1 MRVVHDQSI
10 GHSLLLTPFTSMRGS
25 FKIFTWLGIPV
36 FLHWTF
42 GLIFI
47 YILWHAQNEG
57 LGTIETVWL
66 TGLFMSLFLCVLLHE
81 YGHAIAARRYDV
93 KTRDI
98 VLMPIGGV
106 ARLERMPEK
115 PFQEFVVAIAG
126 PAVNVVIAFLLFL
139 GIGLLSEGSMIDMFS
154 AAVRQD
160 IGEEVV
166 TESGY
171 FMSPVLHF
179 AIKLAFTNV
188 ALVVFNMIPAFPM
201 DGGRVFRA
209 LLSMWLGRPRATKIA
224 AGLGQVIALMLI
236 AAGLWS
242 SDFMLSIL
250 GIFVIYAARAENDN
264 VQTEDLLSRYKA
276 RDVLRPQFTR
286 LRSNDWM
293 LTAIETLRHGL
304 ERHFLIFDVNDRLVG
319 MLEEDDIVRA
329 MRKPDVTSEITQY
342 AQGAEVVSLDDSLVK
357 VNYLIRQRGFG
368 VVGVADESGALMGVI
383 DEAGLVYFVRME
395 ERK

>member
-1 MRVVHDQSI
+1 
-10 GHSLLLTPFTSMRGS
+10 MRGS

-42 GLIFI
+42 GLIFL
-47 YILWHAQNEG
+47 YILYHAQAEG

-66 TGLFMSLFLCVLLHE
+66 TLLFMTLFLCVLLHE
-81 YGHAIAARRYDV
+81 YGHAIAARRYGV

-115 PFQEFVVAIAG
+115 PFHEFVVAIAG
-126 PAVNVVIAFLLFL
+126 PAVNVVIAVLLFVGMGFL
-139 GIGLLSEGSMIDMFS
+139 VEGDLIEMFS
-154 AAVRQD
+154 YALQAD
-160 IGEEVV
+160 IGEEIV

-171 FMSPVLHF
+171 FVSPMLHF

-224 AGLGQVIALMLI
+224 AWLGQAIALLLVG
-236 AAGLWS
+236 AGIWS
-242 SDFMLSIL
+242 GDFMLSIL

-264 VQTEDLLSRYKA
+264 VQTEDLLSRFKA
-276 RDVLRPQFTR
+276 RDVFAPPIYAPSLQR
-286 LRSNDWM
+286 LD
-293 LTAIETLRHGL
+293 AHG
-304 ERHFLIFDVNDRLVG
+304 H
-319 MLEEDDIVRA
+319 
-329 MRKPDVTSEITQY
+329 
-342 AQGAEVVSLDDSLVK
+342 
-357 VNYLIRQRGFG
+357 
-368 VVGVADESGALMGVI
+368 
-383 DEAGLVYFVRME
+383 
-395 ERK
+395 

>member
-1 MRVVHDQSI
+1 
-10 GHSLLLTPFTSMRGS
+10 MRGS

-42 GLIFI
+42 GLIFL
-47 YILWHAQNEG
+47 YILWHAQAEG
-57 LGTIETVWL
+57 LGTIETIWL
-66 TGLFMSLFLCVLLHE
+66 TALFLSLFLCVLLHE
-81 YGHAIAARRYDV
+81 YGHAIAARRYGV

-126 PAVNVVIAFLLFL
+126 PAVNVVIAVFLFAIL
-139 GIGLLSEGSMIDMFS
+139 GFTVEEGAYAEMLFS
-154 AAVRQD
+154 AVQTRD
-160 IGEEVV
+160 IGQEIA

-171 FMSPVLHF
+171 LMSPAVHF
-179 AIKLAFTNV
+179 FIYLAFTNV
-188 ALVVFNMIPAFPM
+188 VLVIFNMIPAFPM

-209 LLSMWLGRPRATKIA
+209 LLSMWLGRPKATKIA
-224 AGLGQVIALMLI
+224 AWLGQVIALMLVG
-236 AAGLWS
+236 AGIWG
-242 SDFMLSIL
+242 SDYMLSLL

-276 RDVLRPQFTR
+276 RDVLRPHFTR

-304 ERHFLIFDVNDRLVG
+304 ERHFLVFDVNDRLVG
-319 MLEEDDIVRA
+319 MVEEEDIVRA
-329 MRKPDVTSEITQY
+329 MRKPDVTTEISQY
-342 AQGAEVVSLDDSLVK
+342 AQRAQVVQLEDSLVK
-357 VNYLIRQRGFG
+357 VSSLIRQQGFG
-368 VVGVADESGALMGVI
+368 IVGVADESGALLGVI
-383 DEAGLVYFVRME
+383 DEVGMAYFVRME
-395 ERK
+395 DGK

>member
-1 MRVVHDQSI
+1 
-10 GHSLLLTPFTSMRGS
+10 MRGS

-42 GLIFI
+42 GLIFL
-47 YILWHAQNEG
+47 YILYHAQAEG

-66 TGLFMSLFLCVLLHE
+66 TLLFMTLFLCVLLHE
-81 YGHAIAARRYDV
+81 YGHAIAARRYGV

-115 PFQEFVVAIAG
+115 PFHEFVVAIAG
-126 PAVNVVIAFLLFL
+126 PAVNVVIAVLLFVGMGFL
-139 GIGLLSEGSMIDMFS
+139 VEGDLIEMFS
-154 AAVRQD
+154 YALQAD
-160 IGEEVV
+160 IGEEIV

-171 FMSPVLHF
+171 FVSPMLHF

-224 AGLGQVIALMLI
+224 AWLGQAIALLLVG
-236 AAGLWS
+236 AGIWS
-242 SDFMLSIL
+242 GDFMLSIL

-264 VQTEDLLSRYKA
+264 VQTEDLLSRFKA
-276 RDVLRPQFTR
+276 RDVLRPHFTH

-304 ERHFLIFDVNDRLVG
+304 ERHFLVFDVNDRLVG
-319 MLEEDDIVRA
+319 MIEEEDIVRA
-329 MRKPDVTSEITQY
+329 MRKPDVTTEISQY
-342 AQGAEVVSLDDSLVK
+342 AQRAEIVLADDSLLK
-357 VNYLIRQRGFG
+357 VSYLIRQRGYG
-368 VVGVADESGALMGVI
+368 IIGVADESGALLGVI
-383 DEAGLVYFVRME
+383 DEAGLVYFIRME
-395 ERK
+395 EGR

>member
-1 MRVVHDQSI
+1 
-10 GHSLLLTPFTSMRGS
+10 MRGS

-42 GLIFI
+42 GLIFL
-47 YILWHAQNEG
+47 YILWHAQAEG
-57 LGTIETVWL
+57 LGITETIWL
-66 TGLFMSLFLCVLLHE
+66 TVLFLSLFLCVLLHE
-81 YGHAIAARRYDV
+81 YGHAIAARRYGV

-126 PAVNVVIAFLLFL
+126 PAVNVVIAVCLFVSL
-139 GIGLLSEGSMIDMFS
+139 GFIVEDGAYAEMLFS
-154 AAVRQD
+154 AVQSRD
-160 IGEEVV
+160 IGQEIA

-171 FMSPVLHF
+171 LMSPAIHF
-179 AIKLAFTNV
+179 FIYLAFTNV
-188 ALVVFNMIPAFPM
+188 VLVIFNMIPAFPM

-209 LLSMWLGRPRATKIA
+209 LLSMWLGRPKATKIA
-224 AGLGQVIALMLI
+224 AWLGQVIALMLVG
-236 AAGLWS
+236 AGIWG
-242 SDFMLSIL
+242 SDYMLSLL

-276 RDVLRPQFTR
+276 RDVLRPHFTR

-304 ERHFLIFDVNDRLVG
+304 ERHFLVFDVNDRLVG
-319 MLEEDDIVRA
+319 MVEEEDIVRA
-329 MRKPDVTSEITQY
+329 MRKPDVTTEISQY
-342 AQGAEVVSLDDSLVK
+342 AQRAQVVQLEDSLVK
-357 VNYLIRQRGFG
+357 VSSLIRQQGFG
-368 VVGVADESGALMGVI
+368 IVGVADESGALLGVI
-383 DEAGLVYFVRME
+383 DEAGMAYFVRME
-395 ERK
+395 EGK

>member
-1 MRVVHDQSI
+1 
-10 GHSLLLTPFTSMRGS
+10 MRGS

-42 GLIFI
+42 GLIFL
-47 YILWHAQNEG
+47 YILWHAQAEG
-57 LGTIETVWL
+57 LGTIETIWL
-66 TGLFMSLFLCVLLHE
+66 TALFLSLFLCVLLHE
-81 YGHAIAARRYDV
+81 YGHAIAARRYGV

-126 PAVNVVIAFLLFL
+126 PAVNVVIAVFLFAIL
-139 GIGLLSEGSMIDMFS
+139 GFTVEEGAYAEMLFS
-154 AAVRQD
+154 AVQTRD
-160 IGEEVV
+160 IGQEIA

-171 FMSPVLHF
+171 LMSPAVHF
-179 AIKLAFTNV
+179 FIYLAFTNV
-188 ALVVFNMIPAFPM
+188 VLVIFNMIPAFPM

-209 LLSMWLGRPRATKIA
+209 LLSMWLGRPKATKIA
-224 AGLGQVIALMLI
+224 AWLGQVIALMLVG
-236 AAGLWS
+236 AGIWG
-242 SDFMLSIL
+242 SDYMLSLL

-276 RDVLRPQFTR
+276 RDVLRPHFTR

-304 ERHFLIFDVNDRLVG
+304 ERHFLVFDVNDRLVG
-319 MLEEDDIVRA
+319 MVEEEDIVRA
-329 MRKPDVTSEITQY
+329 MRKPDVTTEISQY
-342 AQGAEVVSLDDSLVK
+342 AQRAQVVQLEDSLVK
-357 VNYLIRQRGFG
+357 VSSLIRQQGFG
-368 VVGVADESGALMGVI
+368 IVGVADESGALLGVI
-383 DEAGLVYFVRME
+383 DEAGMAYFVRME
-395 ERK
+395 EAK

>member
-1 MRVVHDQSI
+1 
-10 GHSLLLTPFTSMRGS
+10 MRGS
-25 FKIFTWLGIPV
+25 LKIFTWLGIPV

-42 GLIFI
+42 GLIFL
-47 YILWHAQNEG
+47 YILWHAQAEG
-57 LGTIETVWL
+57 LGTVETIWL
-66 TGLFMSLFLCVLLHE
+66 TVLFMSLFLCVLLHE
-81 YGHAIAARRYDV
+81 YGHAIAARRYGV

-126 PAVNVVIAFLLFL
+126 PAVNVVIAVVLFVT
-139 GIGLLSEGSMIDMFS
+139 LSFVVEEGSYGEMLFS
-154 AAVRQD
+154 AVQTRD
-160 IGEEVV
+160 IGQEIA

-171 FMSPVLHF
+171 LMSPAIHF
-179 AIKLAFTNV
+179 FIYLAFTNV
-188 ALVVFNMIPAFPM
+188 VLVIFNMIPAFPM

-224 AGLGQVIALMLI
+224 AWLGQVIALLLVG
-236 AAGLWS
+236 AGLWN

-264 VQTEDLLSRYKA
+264 VQTEDLLSRFKA
-276 RDVLRPQFTR
+276 RDVLRPNFTH

-304 ERHFLIFDVNDRLVG
+304 ERHFLVFDVNDRLVG
-319 MLEEDDIVRA
+319 MLEEEDIVRA
-329 MRKPDVTSEITQY
+329 MRKPDVTTEISQY
-342 AQGAEVVSLDDSLVK
+342 AQRVEVVHLEDSLVK
-357 VNYLIRQRGFG
+357 VSALIRQRGNG
-368 VVGVADESGALMGVI
+368 IVGVADVNGALLGVI

-395 ERK
+395 EGR

>member
-1 MRVVHDQSI
+1 
-10 GHSLLLTPFTSMRGS
+10 MRGS

-42 GLIFI
+42 GLIFL

-66 TGLFMSLFLCVLLHE
+66 TGLFMALFLCVLLHE
-81 YGHAIAARRYDV
+81 YGHAIAARRYGV
-93 KTRDI
+93 TTRDI

-106 ARLERMPEK
+106 ARLEKMPEK

-126 PAVNVVIAFLLFL
+126 PAVNVVIALVLFTGMGFLVEGDMLELF
-139 GIGLLSEGSMIDMFS
+139 SY
-154 AAVRQD
+154 AVQND
-160 IGEEVV
+160 IGEEIV

-171 FMSPVLHF
+171 FLSPMLHF
-179 AIKLAFTNV
+179 TIKLAFTNV

-209 LLSMWLGRPRATKIA
+209 LLSMWLGRPKATRIA
-224 AGLGQVIALMLI
+224 AGLGQIIALLLI
-236 AAGLWS
+236 GAGIWG

-250 GIFVIYAARAENDN
+250 GLFVIYAARAENDN

-276 RDVLRPQFTR
+276 KDVMRFQFTR

-293 LTAIETLRHGL
+293 MTAIETLRHGL

-319 MLEEDDIVRA
+319 MLEETDIVKA
-329 MRKPDVTSEITQY
+329 MRKPDVTTEITQY
-342 AQGAEVVSLDDSLVK
+342 AQRPEIVTAEDPLLKVS
-357 VNYLIRQRGFG
+357 YLIRQRGYG
-368 VVGVADESGALMGVI
+368 IVGVADENGTLMGVI
-383 DEAGLVYFVRME
+383 DEAGLAYFIRME
-395 ERK
+395 ETK